1 VNATEALTWKACLA
15 EVAKNN
21 AELRAASENLHS
33 TEAAKKAA
41 LSGFLPQVNGSLGYS
56 YGTGTS
62 SGSGAQLAASS
73 PNGSADGSYTASLSA
88 SQNLFS
94 GFQDSGKVDQA
105 AANQRV
111 SAAQL
116 DVTKAK
122 VASDLKSAYAG
133 VLFSQRSISLQR
145 DVSRRR
151 EENLRLV
158 ELRFQSGGE
167 NKGSVLLSRAYLAQA
182 KYDELQSKNNIRVS
196 RLQLARILGRDGDF
210 DFEVVDDMPL
220 ETLPLNPDLKKLAVM
235 TPEHVVAVGQEEA
248 AVAAVTIARAGFYP
262 SFSLSATASRLGKEW
277 FPQTERWSIG
287 AAISIPIFTGGKDYY
302 GTQGAIATRTSAE
315 ASRMNVGRQL
325 LVKLEQTYSGYLEA
339 SEKLKVDESFREA
352 ALKRAEIARGK
363 YNNGLMSFD
372 DWDVIE
378 NDLIVRERA
387 VLQSQKD
394 RAAAEAA
401 WAQALGKGV
410 TP

>member
-1 VNATEALTWKACLA
+1 
-15 EVAKNN
+15 
-21 AELRAASENLHS
+21 
-33 TEAAKKAA
+33 
-41 LSGFLPQVNGSLGYS
+41 
-56 YGTGTS
+56 
-62 SGSGAQLAASS
+62 LAASS

-248 AVAAVTIARAGFYP
+248 AIAAVTIARAGFYP
-262 SFSLSATASRLGKEW
+262 TFSLSATASRLGKEW

-287 AAISIPIFTGGKDYY
+287 ATISIPIFTGGKDYY

-325 LVKLEQTYSGYLEA
+325 LAKLEQTYSGYLEA

-401 WAQALGKGV
+401 WVQALGKGV

>member
-1 VNATEALTWKACLA
+1 
-15 EVAKNN
+15 
-21 AELRAASENLHS
+21 
-33 TEAAKKAA
+33 
-41 LSGFLPQVNGSLGYS
+41 
-56 YGTGTS
+56 
-62 SGSGAQLAASS
+62 
-73 PNGSADGSYTASLSA
+73 
-88 SQNLFS
+88 
-94 GFQDSGKVDQA
+94 
-105 AANQRV
+105 
-111 SAAQL
+111 
-116 DVTKAK
+116 
-122 VASDLKSAYAG
+122 
-133 VLFSQRSISLQR
+133 
-145 DVSRRR
+145 
-151 EENLRLV
+151 
-158 ELRFQSGGE
+158 
-167 NKGSVLLSRAYLAQA
+167 
-182 KYDELQSKNNIRVS
+182 
-196 RLQLARILGRDGDF
+196 LGRDGDF